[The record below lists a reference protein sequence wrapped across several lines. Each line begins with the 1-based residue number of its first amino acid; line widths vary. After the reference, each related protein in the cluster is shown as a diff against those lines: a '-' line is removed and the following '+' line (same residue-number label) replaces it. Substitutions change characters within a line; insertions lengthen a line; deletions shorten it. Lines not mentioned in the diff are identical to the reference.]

1 MFIDGLEKIYVSCL
15 SMAMFRLIRL
25 CSKKNVDWD
34 YVQIKCEYVTMPIL
48 QTDWELLI
56 YLLNIPPINF
66 A

>member
-15 SMAMFRLIRL
+15 SMVMFRQVRL

-48 QTDWELLI
+48 QTD
-56 YLLNIPPINF
+56 
-66 A
+66 